1 MRPTDY
7 KRIRQLTLQP
17 DTLTAADRTRAVRA
31 RAELRD
37 IVLDELLRQA
47 KHGSV
52 EAARLLVDAGVLSF
66 KLETN

>member
-17 DTLTAADRTRAVRA
+17 DRMKVDDRTRAVRA
-31 RAELRD
+31 RDELRD

-52 EAARLLVDAGVLSF
+52 EAARLLMDAGVLSF
-66 KLETN
+66 KLETE